1 MAKSDFTFVGSP
13 HDPVSVSGSDP
24 HTGSSE
30 CNLSVW
36 YKIEPGYFLTASA
49 LADTDLGPGS
59 NYIWKL
65 YDASGNTES
74 KDREGKGRH
83 LVVGTSDGSTLYYI
97 PVISASMVN
106 QGYIGGDN
114 QFFLM
119 GDPDD
124 ENGRILMRQGTI
136 KEDFQIDT
144 RYNDAEQRYNWKAD
158 WVSGSQWDSTANA
171 DDDTNTAWSG
181 YSQFAVMKYA
191 ETNNQRRRFLVHYG
205 SSPRDSVT
213 PGALNRS
220 FALGIYNVAG
230 NNDHTDAGNQIGL
243 WWRKRDHG
251 NGFLGSTDTTYDKGF
266 HNIGMRAQRG
276 DGSHDA
282 MSTVVEVFANGDTV
296 GEQLIVAG
304 SDNAPQISNARKTV
318 SIGGW
323 DNQGAGYTATTS
335 NTSIAAGA
343 NFTGL
348 AEWFVFEDAI
358 SDVRRQQM
366 ERYLADRTGQEMS
379 SSTYLSEMEGAP
391 DGTAVTHSSLSNAL
405 GSNGT
410 YARAYYQAATSS
422 AEPKIQH
429 ETCGGGFIK
438 STADSG
444 KFYNVTAS
452 SAISL
457 RMHVRAEA
465 LNDTNHTGSQVALI
479 TKATS
484 PFGNQ
489 MDHIK
494 GYAVKFGT
502 MKDGYDSGNTP
513 SFRLSLRNGDQYKDG
528 YTTEGCGDIDL
539 SNDTLGT
546 PAVDTW
552 YSMRIDVIPSG
563 HNFDRIKAW
572 AKGAASGTWLALK
585 DGSDN
590 TSWDIPR
597 DDARYRYWK
606 DDSNFNDKR
615 VPIQNGT
622 HNGYYIAMSSS
633 TGDTLST
640 KYYVDGFEAKLD
652 NVT

>member
-30 CNLSVW
+30 CRLSVW
-36 YKIEPGYFLTASA
+36 YKIQPGYFLTASGV
-49 LADTDLGPGS
+49 ADTDLGPGS
-59 NYIWKL
+59 NYVWKL
-65 YDASGNTES
+65 YDASGNPES

-83 LVVGTSDGSTLYYI
+83 VVVGGSDGTNLYYE

-114 QFFLM
+114 QYFLM

-124 ENGRILMRQGTI
+124 DNGRILMRHGTI
-136 KEDFQIDT
+136 REDFQIDT
-144 RYNDAEQRYNWKAD
+144 RYNNAEEKYNWKAG
-158 WVSGSQWDSTANA
+158 WISGSQWDNPANS
-171 DDDTNTAWSG
+171 DDDSNTAWKG

-191 ETNNQRRRFLVHYG
+191 ETNSQRRRFLVHYG
-205 SSPRDSVT
+205 SCPRENET
-213 PGALNRS
+213 PGARQRT
-220 FALGIYNVAG
+220 FAMGIYNAAG
-230 NNDHTDAGNQIGL
+230 NSRTDTGNQL
-243 WWRKRDHG
+243 TLQWRERDHG
-251 NGFLGSTDTTYDKGF
+251 TGYLASTDTTYGTGF
-266 HNIGMRAQRG
+266 HCVSMRAQRG
-276 DGSHDA
+276 VGTHDSHG
-282 MSTVVEVFANGDTV
+282 TLIELFGNGDTV
-296 GEQLIVAG
+296 GETYIVAG
-304 SDNAPQISNARKTV
+304 SDNAPQINNARRTV

-323 DNQGAGYTATTS
+323 DDDGAGYIATTS
-335 NTSIAAGA
+335 HTAPGA
-343 NFTGL
+343 NAGFSAL

-379 SSTYLSEMEGAP
+379 SSTYLSEMEGGPA
-391 DGTAVTHSSLSNAL
+391 GTAVTHSSLSNAL

-465 LNDTNHTGSQVALI
+465 LNDTNHTGSQVALVA
-479 TKATS
+479 KATS

-489 MDHIK
+489 IDHIK

-539 SNDTLGT
+539 SNDSLT

-572 AKGAASGTWLALK
+572 AKAASSGTWLALK

-590 TSWDIPR
+590 TYWDIPR
-597 DDARYRYWK
+597 DSAKYRYWS
-606 DDSNFNDKR
+606 DDGKFNDKR

-622 HNGYYIAMSSS
+622 HNGYYVAMSSS
-633 TGDTLST
+633 TGNTLTT
-640 KYYVDGFEAKLD
+640 KYYIDGFEAKLD